1 MHTALPLTKN
11 LTNLSSLPKQ
21 LCRDFHKS
29 LSDCSFD
36 YIQTNIMDPYGE
48 LLKNSEDQGIIT
60 LMLRFGIKTNNEDI
74 IRSVFDKLTMK
85 RDFFD
90 LMIHYNS
97 VDYSTILFTKYIN
110 TDLIQSKD
118 ISFMIEN
125 NLTYLLPFLDGK
137 FIELN
142 IHNTNCESKNLR
154 KYYLKNVNDYIY
166 SISQDIN
173 NKDELQLFTNYLKT
187 INYDNIIDAGNVLHS
202 RDGIM
207 NIDDLNNVISIT
219 KNPLVVIYKRH
230 LQNPLIKSMLNGV
243 NYFASPLHESD
254 DLFILIAYLTS
265 NAHIITNDQYGDHTD
280 KYKSYKKN
288 ESTDLRNYVMDSII
302 NYTNDKGNI
311 TLNEYKTYSKCIQH
325 NDKSIYIP
333 TKDGFISI
341 DI

>member
-1 MHTALPLTKN
+1 MALLPLTQNN
-11 LTNLSSLPKQ
+11 LVSSVCCKLSTLLKEN
-21 LCRDFHKS
+21 DF
-29 LSDCSFD
+29 DA
-36 YIQTNIMDPYGE
+36 IGE
-48 LLKNSEDQGIIT
+48 LYNEHEEILKNSKNKGVVTI
-60 LMLRFGIKTNNEDI
+60 LLRYSIRTNNIDMI
-74 IRSVFDKLTMK
+74 KSLIPKLSMK

-97 VDYSTILFTKYIN
+97 VEYNTILFTKYIN
-110 TDLIQSKD
+110 FDLIQSKD

-125 NLTYLLPFLDGK
+125 KLTYLLPYLDGK

-142 IHNTNCESKNLR
+142 SHNTNYDSKDLR
-154 KYYLKNVNDYIY
+154 KYYLKNASDYIY
-166 SISQDIN
+166 SISQDIT
-173 NKDELQLFTNYLKT
+173 NKDELRLFINYLKT
-187 INYDNIIDAGNVLHS
+187 IKYENIIDAGNVLHS
-202 RDGIM
+202 RDGTL
-207 NIDDLNNVISIT
+207 NIDDLKNVISIT

-243 NYFASPLHESD
+243 NYFASPLYESD
-254 DLFILIAYLTS
+254 DLFILIAYLHS

-280 KYKSYKKN
+280 KYKSNKKN

-311 TLNEYKTYSKCIQH
+311 TLNEYYTYSKCIQH
-325 NDKSIYIP
+325 NDKSVYIT

>member
-11 LTNLSSLPKQ
+11 LTNLSGLPKQ

-36 YIQTNIMDPYGE
+36 YIKANIMDPYGE

-97 VDYSTILFTKYIN
+97 VEYSTILFTKYIN

-118 ISFMIEN
+118 IHFMIEN

-137 FIELN
+137 FIDLN
-142 IHNTNCESKNLR
+142 IHNNNCESKNLR
-154 KYYLKNVNDYIY
+154 KYYLKNTSDYIY
-166 SISQDIN
+166 SISQDII
-173 NKDELQLFTNYLKT
+173 NKDELGLFINYLKT
-187 INYDNIIDAGNVLHS
+187 IKYENIIDAGNVLHS
-202 RDGIM
+202 RDGTL
-207 NIDDLNNVISIT
+207 NIDDLKNVISIT

-243 NYFASPLHESD
+243 NYFASPLYESD
-254 DLFILIAYLTS
+254 DLFILIAYLHS

-280 KYKSYKKN
+280 KYKSNKKN

-311 TLNEYKTYSKCIQH
+311 TLNEYYTYSKCIQH
-325 NDKSIYIP
+325 NDKSVYIP